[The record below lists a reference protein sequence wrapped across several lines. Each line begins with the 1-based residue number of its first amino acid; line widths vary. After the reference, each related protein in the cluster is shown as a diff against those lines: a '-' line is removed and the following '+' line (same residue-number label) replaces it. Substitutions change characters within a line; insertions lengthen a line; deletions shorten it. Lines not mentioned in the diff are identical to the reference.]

1 MMSMKTDINK
11 ASQVIFEGGVVLYP
25 TDTIWGIGCDA
36 TNEEAVDKIYK
47 IKGRD
52 SSKSMIVLV
61 DDIGRIPSY
70 VREMPDVA
78 WDLIELSTSPL
89 TVMFPG
95 AKNLAPNV
103 VAEDESVG
111 IRVVQDEFCQK
122 LIQKVKKPIVSTSAN
137 ISNKRS
143 PNNFSDISREI
154 IQQMDYVVSYRQN
167 EKRRYVKPSGIIK
180 VGMGGEVEVIRE

>member
-89 TVMFPG
+89 TVIFPG
-95 AKNLAPNV
+95 AKTWHLMWLLRMKVLA
-103 VAEDESVG
+103 
-111 IRVVQDEFCQK
+111 
-122 LIQKVKKPIVSTSAN
+122 
-137 ISNKRS
+137 
-143 PNNFSDISREI
+143 
-154 IQQMDYVVSYRQN
+154 
-167 EKRRYVKPSGIIK
+167 
-180 VGMGGEVEVIRE
+180 

>member
-1 MMSMKTDINK
+1 
-11 ASQVIFEGGVVLYP
+11 
-25 TDTIWGIGCDA
+25 
-36 TNEEAVDKIYK
+36 
-47 IKGRD
+47 
-52 SSKSMIVLV
+52 
-61 DDIGRIPSY
+61 
-70 VREMPDVA
+70 
-78 WDLIELSTSPL
+78 
-89 TVMFPG
+89 
-95 AKNLAPNV
+95 V